1 MVLRHPCTPTP
12 MMTNHLLSMGEAMIL
27 QLVGG
32 GNASTIFEVWR
43 DKEMDVKTVHSV

>member
-1 MVLRHPCTPTP
+1 

-32 GNASTIFEVWR
+32 ENASAIAIFKVWR